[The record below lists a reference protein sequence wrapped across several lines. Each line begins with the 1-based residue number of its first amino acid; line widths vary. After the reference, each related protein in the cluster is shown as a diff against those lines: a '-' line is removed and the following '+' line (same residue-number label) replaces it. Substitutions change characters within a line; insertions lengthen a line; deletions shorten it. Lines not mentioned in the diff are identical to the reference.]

1 MWMSDNATQRVT
13 VGRVGKAHGLAGD
26 VSVELRTDEPELR
39 FADGAKLWLVPA
51 DYSAPVELQH
61 EVTVANSR
69 FHSGRFL
76 VRFDQATDRNG
87 AESIRGML
95 IESEIDP
102 TASPA
107 ASDEFYD
114 RQLVGLAAKSID
126 GADLGE
132 VVRVDH
138 LPGQDYLIVRQS
150 DSSVAGFSETM
161 VPFVAEIVPT
171 VDLDQAFVV
180 VDAPPG
186 LFEEVIPNADG
197 DGASA

>member
-61 EVTVANSR
+61 QVTVANSR

-76 VRFDQATDRNG
+76 VRFDQVTDRNG
-87 AESIRGML
+87 SESIRGMF

-107 ASDEFYD
+107 DSDEFYD

-132 VVRVDH
+132 IVRVDH
-138 LPGQDYLIVRQS
+138 LPGQDYLILRRS
-150 DSSVAGFSETM
+150 DSSGAGASETM
-161 VPFVAEIVPT
+161 VPFVSEIVPT
-171 VDLDQAFVV
+171 VDLEQALVV